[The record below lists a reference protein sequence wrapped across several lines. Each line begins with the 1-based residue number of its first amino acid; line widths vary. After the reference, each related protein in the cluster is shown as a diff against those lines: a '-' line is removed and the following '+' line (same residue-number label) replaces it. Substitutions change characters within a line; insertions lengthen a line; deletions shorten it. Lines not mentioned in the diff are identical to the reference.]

1 MRLVLV
7 IISLI
12 SCANK
17 SGQNIKTG
25 GLQKRSEIFQV
36 KESTKTYLL
45 KRDLKYRDGKLLTRV
60 RYFAEDGLTV
70 LESTVSVS
78 RLGTVNQKV
87 ALLPEA
93 SQFQVWFDKKKY
105 FSQVKINQANR
116 MAKVIIDDPDLG
128 KKKKQ
133 EILLPKGRYFCFF
146 SQIPECLKVQNLL
159 VQAAQS
165 KIKLYVIWDNF
176 PFQKELYDNVEDELI
191 SLASLSVSDHNKKG
205 FKFSLDIGNQILFYH
220 YSNTLNFQKM
230 FWVAQGFSMEKVKG
244 N

>member
-93 SQFQVWFDKKKY
+93 SQFQVWFDKKK
-105 FSQVKINQANR
+105 
-116 MAKVIIDDPDLG
+116 
-128 KKKKQ
+128 
-133 EILLPKGRYFCFF
+133 
-146 SQIPECLKVQNLL
+146 
-159 VQAAQS
+159 
-165 KIKLYVIWDNF
+165 
-176 PFQKELYDNVEDELI
+176 
-191 SLASLSVSDHNKKG
+191 
-205 FKFSLDIGNQILFYH
+205 ILFP
-220 YSNTLNFQKM
+220 SEN
-230 FWVAQGFSMEKVKG
+230 
-244 N
+244 